1 MKAIE
6 MKCPLCGEWIH
17 YGSTNTGRVTAKR
30 ALLKKFSQNPEKT
43 LWALQEHI
51 RINHPDKLLEWFPF
65 TEDRR
70 CPICG
75 KQFSTKMVKKLAQY
89 TYTKHLV
96 TIHKDAIN
104 EKLQAEGAKPLVA
117 EQLEMREIELPEPDK
132 FYHANQ
138 SPQRPTAPA
147 PSPAPVIQPIPTTVS
162 SEGGGENAAPP
173 PSPLVVPPINPAPVP
188 PVTEKPVP
196 VQTVQPVAPKPMP
209 EEGDQPVNEPTE
221 TVQPQTPETT
231 VPEGFKQELI
241 FDFLKRRVEPFHGGR
256 HPKKEPEA
264 PAKKAKSHKGFN
276 WGMLLPIAAV
286 GGIFLLLW
294 RKKLSKSN
302 TATLLPQGAPQGQNM
317 APQEAST
324 PLAAPTQELPQA
336 PQRQRGA
343 YFDESGR
350 FHSSKYPDQKII

>member
-6 MKCPLCGEWIH
+6 LKCPLCGEWIH
-17 YGSTNTGRVTAKR
+17 YGSANTGRVTAKR
-30 ALLKKFSQNPEKT
+30 ALLKKFSRDPEKT
-43 LWALQEHI
+43 IWALQEHI
-51 RINHPDKLLEWFPF
+51 RINHPDKILEWFPF
-65 TEDRR
+65 TDERK

-75 KQFSTKMVKKLAQY
+75 KQFSIKIAKKLAEY
-89 TYTKHLV
+89 TYIKHLI
-96 TIHKDAIN
+96 TLHKDTIN

-117 EQLEMREIELPEPDK
+117 EQLEMREVELPEPDK

-147 PSPAPVIQPIPTTVS
+147 PAPAPVIQPMPTTVS
-162 SEGGGENAAPP
+162 SEGGGENHTVP
-173 PSPLVVPPINPAPVP
+173 PSALVTP
-188 PVTEKPVP
+188 PVTPTPVP
-196 VQTVQPVAPKPMP
+196 SIPKEPVSVQPVVPEPMP

-221 TVQPQTPETT
+221 IIQPQAPGTT

-256 HPKKEPEA
+256 RPKKEPEA
-264 PAKKAKSHKGFN
+264 PAKKAKAHKGFN
-276 WGMLLPIAAV
+276 WGMFLPIAAV

-294 RKKLSKSN
+294 RRKLSKSN
-302 TATLLPQGAPQGQNM
+302 AAPLLPQGAPQGQNM
-317 APQEAST
+317 APQEAT
-324 PLAAPTQELPQA
+324 APLAAPPQELPQA
-336 PQRQRGA
+336 PQRQHGA